1 MIRRPPRSTLF
12 PYTTLFRLHH
22 LLRPSTRQPI
32 RAVGRSQNAAKRRC
46 RATEKDPVHQA
57 LRRNLLPAVVTA
69 RQMLFHLRSQGSVR
83 TTDSTAGTCVAV
95 RGAMNLNA
103 LKHKEEIYA
112 LGQYLLGFVVVGLV
126 LVGIGGTIYK
136 VISPDGWVA
145 SAFGRSLSAG
155 GAPPGP
161 PIMIAGL
168 GGVFPGRESPP
179 YPDPFSPFLVL
190 PFAPAGLPF

>member
-1 MIRRPPRSTLF
+1 
-12 PYTTLFRLHH
+12 
-22 LLRPSTRQPI
+22 
-32 RAVGRSQNAAKRRC
+32 
-46 RATEKDPVHQA
+46 
-57 LRRNLLPAVVTA
+57 
-69 RQMLFHLRSQGSVR
+69 MLFHLRSQGSVR

-155 GAPPGP
+155 AAPPRSP
-161 PIMIAGL
+161 RPIRGL
-168 GGVFPGRESPP
+168 GA
-179 YPDPFSPFLVL
+179 VL
-190 PFAPAGLPF
+190 